1 MVEVDSLTG
10 QVYSAF
16 YDTASDKLRFASD
29 EGADGAMLIDDRSY
43 GHRRGDSLVGYYSA
57 EDTVNVVALSQ
68 TRLKVKN
75 PAAHQQRDPDLKLER
90 QQQKRRHRHH
100 L

>member
-1 MVEVDSLTG
+1 
-10 QVYSAF
+10 
-16 YDTASDKLRFASD
+16 
-29 EGADGAMLIDDRSY
+29 MLIDDRSY